1 MSKKP
6 ISWIE
11 LIKVKLSEEK
21 SKGNS
26 PSINDI
32 MPEAK
37 KDWAQI
43 KAGTH
48 PKYMQGKAQTYARKK
63 KNSDSNKTTRKAE
76 KKAAK
81 SASSKSAS
89 PSKVDIQQLLA
100 EVKLCG
106 KCKKKVEKIL
116 EKKEMTGG
124 YNQFYDVPPIGNSD
138 GTLTSNNVPGN
149 ALPNAVPL
157 PDTDAVTGYDVNMPN
172 YAQYGGG
179 KKGKGKDGKKQK
191 GKGSKKQKGGCV
203 GACIGGSNVAA
214 SAAAV

>member
-11 LIKVKLSEEK
+11 LIKLKLGEEK

-32 MPEAK
+32 MPAAK

-63 KNSDSNKTTRKAE
+63 KNSSDGNNKTRKG
-76 KKAAK
+76 KKN
-81 SASSKSAS
+81 SSSGSSGSSGA
-89 PSKVDIQQLLA
+89 DIQEILA
-100 EVKLCG
+100 QVKMCG

-116 EKKEMTGG
+116 AKKEMTGG
-124 YNQFYDVPPIGNSD
+124 YNQFYDVPHVGNSD
-138 GTLTSNNVPGN
+138 GTLTSANIPSN
-149 ALPNAVPL
+149 ALPNAVPFP
-157 PDTDAVTGYDVNMPN
+157 PDNSSVKGFDSTMPT
-172 YAQYGGG
+172 YAQYGGKKG
-179 KKGKGKDGKKQK
+179 KKGGK
-191 GKGSKKQKGGCV
+191 KGSKKQKGGCGGVCGGTAAAPV
-203 GACIGGSNVAA
+203 GASI
-214 SAAAV
+214 